1 MNKKFYFALAATAAL
16 FASCS
21 SDDLSQAP
29 GLNGAEGNP
38 DGAIKLS
45 IANASQGS
53 TRGTGTVGNT
63 DGNSAQW
70 AGQKVNVYMLKTGT
84 LDQAYELK
92 DDGTDDATKPLF
104 ENQEMVVEQ
113 GQAALILD
121 IVANAT
127 DPTWK
132 DRTVTNKYFPG
143 SGVYDFWG
151 YRVDDAAKGAPNVS
165 GTSLVVP
172 FEIDG
177 SQDLMSGKATPTLN
191 ANGKIDGVYGGAA
204 TEVDPSKAYSAYTAR
219 REIDPVLHFKH
230 QLARFTFQVKGA
242 NAACCVADGE
252 TDPDKLAKAINV
264 KEIKVKGS
272 KYKGDLVIAYTGAA
286 PDPITWDPATTD
298 LLLKQRVKKVVT
310 PAAGD
315 YYGIKVV
322 RATDD
327 PTTGDARYTYTVKNA
342 AYPGGSDVA
351 GALAVKGTVITDA
364 LEVYDAVTPDPN
376 TNLPAAT
383 VTKTTIGALK
393 ATLANPGDVSAEYY
407 AYFNTA
413 AVVYS
418 TNPDDIDLTAD
429 LVALD
434 PVQPIKNATDVPQKT
449 QVGEAILLP
458 ADVNE
463 YNIEILLGQRLVN
476 STKTVVDANGKAI
489 YVDNV
494 ATPGTYYL
502 YSAGQAAAAATPA
515 VHDAAVAYTTQAA
528 YEAARDADATA
539 SEQTAVADEAAAVA
553 AAELLAIGHYYF
565 PNTTATDG
573 GWYVNV
579 TAGYVAAT
587 PAVAAHYYASTNA
600 ATHMTTA
607 AQQIPVN
614 DVEQDAT
621 DTYHKWVT
629 EVFEDKNMLVKQ
641 TVKLP
646 VDPSTLTPMSFTP
659 GMSYNVV
666 LTINGFETIGGE
678 GTTTPTV
685 DAYTDYGTDIELG
698 DDDENP

>member
-29 GLNGAEGNP
+29 SLNGAEGNP

-63 DGNSAQW
+63 DGTSAQW

-121 IVANAT
+121 IVANTHTT

-204 TEVDPSKAYSAYTAR
+204 VEVDPSKAYSAYTAR

-242 NAACCVADGE
+242 NAACCVAAGE
-252 TDPDKLAKAINV
+252 TNPDKLAKAINV

-286 PDPITWDPATTD
+286 PDPITWDAATTD

-310 PAAGD
+310 PAAGN

-322 RATDD
+322 RAADD
-327 PTTGDARYTYTVKNA
+327 PTTGDLRYTYTVKNA
-342 AYPGGSDVA
+342 AYPGGTDVA
-351 GALAVKGTVITDA
+351 GASAVNGRVITDA

-393 ATLANPGDVSAEYY
+393 AALANVGDASAEYY
-407 AYFNTA
+407 VYFNTNP
-413 AVVYS
+413 VVYS
-418 TNPDDIDLTAD
+418 ADPNDIDLTAD

-434 PVQPIKNATDVPQKT
+434 PVQPIKNATDVPQATK
-449 QVGEAILLP
+449 VGEAILLP

-494 ATPGTYYL
+494 AAPTKYYL
-502 YSAGQAAAAATPA
+502 YNAGTPA
-515 VHDAAVAYTTQAA
+515 VPETPAVCAATITYDNAA
-528 YEAARDADATA
+528 DY
-539 SEQTAVADEAAAVA
+539 AAAVA
-553 AAELLAIGHYYF
+553 ADATANEQAAVATAAAAEAAAALLAAGHYYF
-565 PNTTATDG
+565 PNTTAADG
-573 GWYVNV
+573 GWYINV
-579 TAGYVAAT
+579 TADYIPATAAVDPYYYESTT
-587 PAVAAHYYASTNA
+587 PATHIAVAT
-600 ATHMTTA
+600 
-607 AQQIPVN
+607 
-614 DVEQDAT
+614 VENDAT
-621 DTYHKWVT
+621 GTYNKWVT

-685 DAYTDYGTDIELG
+685 DAYTDYGTDINLG

>member
-63 DGNSAQW
+63 DGTSAQW

-127 DPTWK
+127 DATWK

-191 ANGKIDGVYGGAA
+191 ANGKIDGMYGGAA
-204 TEVDPSKAYSAYTAR
+204 VEVDPSKAYSAYTAR

-286 PDPITWDPATTD
+286 PDPITWDAATTD

-310 PAAGD
+310 PATGD

-327 PTTGDARYTYTVKNA
+327 PTTGDPRYTYTVKNA

-393 ATLANPGDVSAEYY
+393 AALANVGDVSAEYY

-413 AVVYS
+413 PVVYS
-418 TNPDDIDLTAD
+418 ADPKDIDLTAD

-476 STKTVVDANGKAI
+476 STKTVVDANGNEI
-489 YVDNV
+489 YVDN
-494 ATPGTYYL
+494 ATAPTVYYL
-502 YSAGQAAAAATPA
+502 KQPDVAAT
-515 VHDAAVAYTTQAA
+515 YGS
-528 YEAARDADATA
+528 ADASAT
-539 SEQTAVADEAAAVA
+539 VADEAAYDALAAADQAGKGTAADLA
-553 AAELLAIGHYYF
+553 AAEIAANVGKYF
-565 PNTTATDG
+565 FVTGDKAYQIQETA
-573 GWYVNV
+573 
-579 TAGYVAAT
+579 
-587 PAVAAHYYASTNA
+587 PAVAAYYYLST
-600 ATHMTTA
+600 
-607 AQQIPVN
+607 
-614 DVEQDAT
+614 DAT
-621 DTYHKWVT
+621 KAAVDLTALGAVKWVE
-629 EVFEDKNMLVKQ
+629 EVYEDKNMLVKQ